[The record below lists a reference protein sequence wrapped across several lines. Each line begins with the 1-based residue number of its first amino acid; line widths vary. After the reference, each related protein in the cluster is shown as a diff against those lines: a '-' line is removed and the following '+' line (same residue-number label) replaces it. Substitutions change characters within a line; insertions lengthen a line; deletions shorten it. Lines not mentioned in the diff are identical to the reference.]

1 MKAKS
6 TVSKVLALS
15 ASAVLAAG
23 ISLAAGVAAPSAAQA
38 VDGVQTITVT
48 PAGPYKGGEKV
59 TIVAKGFS
67 PNVPVA
73 IGQCPVGRPIN
84 GPGVCGATKLSGAKL
99 TTADAEG
106 VATVQLKIIVGSL
119 QNTVA
124 PEAFCGPKNP
134 CYMSATCISN
144 AKETTGVLGTVAPRN
159 FELKYVDTTV
169 TKKTTTK
176 TETST
181 TKAKSSTADTTT
193 ADTTTSGATTSGAT
207 TTKTTKAAALPK
219 TGPKETAILALF
231 GLALFQIGL
240 IFAVRA
246 TRATPR
252 RARL

>member
-6 TVSKVLALS
+6 TVSKILALT
-15 ASAVLAAG
+15 AAAVLAAG
-23 ISLAAGVAAPSAAQA
+23 ISLVAGVAAPSAAQA
-38 VDGVQTITVT
+38 AEGTQTISVT

-59 TIVAKGFS
+59 TIVAKGFN
-67 PNVPVA
+67 PNEPVA
-73 IGQCPVGRPIN
+73 IGQCPVGRPIK

-99 TTADAEG
+99 TTANAQG

-119 QNTVA
+119 QNTVPPIA
-124 PEAFCGPKNP
+124 SCGPKNA
-134 CYMSATCISN
+134 CYMSATSISN
-144 AKETTGVLGTVAPRN
+144 PKNTTGTAGTVAPRN
-159 FELKYVDTTV
+159 FELTYVGATVAKKATTK
-169 TKKTTTK
+169 TTTTK

-181 TKAKSSTADTTT
+181 SN
-193 ADTTTSGATTSGAT
+193 AT
-207 TTKTTKAAALPK
+207 TTKPAALPK

-246 TRATPR
+246 ARATPR

>member
-6 TVSKVLALS
+6 TVSKVLALT
-15 ASAVLAAG
+15 AAAVLSAG
-23 ISLAAGVAAPSAAQA
+23 ISLVAAGAAPSAAQA
-38 VDGVQTITVT
+38 APNDGKQTITVT
-48 PAGPYKGGEKV
+48 PGGPYKGGEKV

-73 IGQCPVGRPIN
+73 IGQCPVGRPIK

-99 TTADAEG
+99 TTANAQG

-119 QNTVA
+119 QNTLA

-144 AKETTGVLGTVAPRN
+144 AKETTGTAGTVAPRN
-159 FELKYVDTTV
+159 FELTYVGATVAKKTT
-169 TKKTTTK
+169 TKATTTK

-181 TKAKSSTADTTT
+181 SN
-193 ADTTTSGATTSGAT
+193 AT
-207 TTKTTKAAALPK
+207 TTTTTKAAALPK

>member
-6 TVSKVLALS
+6 TVSKVLALT
-15 ASAVLAAG
+15 AAAVLSAG
-23 ISLAAGVAAPSAAQA
+23 ISLVAAGAAPSAAQA
-38 VDGVQTITVT
+38 APNDGKQTITVT
-48 PAGPYKGGEKV
+48 PGGPYKGGEKV

-73 IGQCPVGRPIN
+73 IGQCPVGRPIK

-99 TTADAEG
+99 TTANAQGE
-106 VATVQLKIIVGSL
+106 ATVQLKIIVGSL
-119 QNTVA
+119 QNTLA

-144 AKETTGVLGTVAPRN
+144 AKETTGTAGTVAPRN
-159 FELKYVDTTV
+159 FELTYVGATVAKKTT
-169 TKKTTTK
+169 TKTTTK

-181 TKAKSSTADTTT
+181 SN
-193 ADTTTSGATTSGAT
+193 AT

-246 TRATPR
+246 ARATPR

>member
-6 TVSKVLALS
+6 TVSKVLALT
-15 ASAVLAAG
+15 AAAVLSAG
-23 ISLAAGVAAPSAAQA
+23 ISLVAAGAAPSAAQA
-38 VDGVQTITVT
+38 APNDGKQTITVT
-48 PAGPYKGGEKV
+48 PGGPYKGGEKV

-73 IGQCPVGRPIN
+73 IGQCPVGRPIK

-99 TTADAEG
+99 TTANAQG

-119 QNTVA
+119 QNTLA

-144 AKETTGVLGTVAPRN
+144 AKETTGTDGTVAPRN
-159 FELKYVDTTV
+159 FELTYVGATVAKKTT
-169 TKKTTTK
+169 TKATTTK

-181 TKAKSSTADTTT
+181 SN
-193 ADTTTSGATTSGAT
+193 AT

>member
-6 TVSKVLALS
+6 TVSKVLALT
-15 ASAVLAAG
+15 AAAVLSAG
-23 ISLAAGVAAPSAAQA
+23 ISLVAAGAAPSAAQA
-38 VDGVQTITVT
+38 APNDGKQTITVT
-48 PAGPYKGGEKV
+48 PGGPYKGGEKV

-73 IGQCPVGRPIN
+73 IGQCPVGRPIK

-99 TTADAEG
+99 TTANAQG

-119 QNTVA
+119 QNTLA

-144 AKETTGVLGTVAPRN
+144 AKETTGTAGTVAPRN
-159 FELKYVDTTV
+159 FELTYVGATVAKKTT
-169 TKKTTTK
+169 TKATTTK

-181 TKAKSSTADTTT
+181 SN
-193 ADTTTSGATTSGAT
+193 AT

>member
-6 TVSKVLALS
+6 KVSKVLALTA
-15 ASAVLAAG
+15 ASVLTAG
-23 ISLAAGVAAPSAAQA
+23 ISLVAGGVAPSVAQA
-38 VDGVQTITVT
+38 VDGVQTISVT

-73 IGQCPVGRPIN
+73 IGQCPVGRPIK
-84 GPGVCGATKLSGAKL
+84 GPGVCGATKLDGAKL
-99 TTADAEG
+99 TTANAQG
-106 VATVQLKIIVGSL
+106 VATVKLTIIVGSL
-119 QNTVA
+119 QNTVPPDA
-124 PEAFCGPKNP
+124 SCGPKNP

-144 AKETTGVLGTVAPRN
+144 AKETTGALGTVAPRN
-159 FELKYVDTTV
+159 FELTYVGATV
-169 TKKTTTK
+169 AKKTTTK

-181 TKAKSSTADTTT
+181 SN
-193 ADTTTSGATTSGAT
+193 AT

>member
-6 TVSKVLALS
+6 TVSKVLALT
-15 ASAVLAAG
+15 AAAVLSAG
-23 ISLAAGVAAPSAAQA
+23 ISLVAAGAAPSAAQA
-38 VDGVQTITVT
+38 APNDGKQTITVT
-48 PAGPYKGGEKV
+48 PGGPYKGGEKV
-59 TIVAKGFS
+59 TIVAKGFT
-67 PNVPVA
+67 PNAPVA
-73 IGQCPVGRPIN
+73 IGQCPVGRPIK

-99 TTADAEG
+99 TTANAQG

-119 QNTVA
+119 QNTLA

-144 AKETTGVLGTVAPRN
+144 AKETTGTDGTVAPRN
-159 FELKYVDTTV
+159 FELTYVGATVAKKTT
-169 TKKTTTK
+169 TKTTTK

-181 TKAKSSTADTTT
+181 SN
-193 ADTTTSGATTSGAT
+193 AT

>member
-6 TVSKVLALS
+6 TVSKVLALT
-15 ASAVLAAG
+15 AAAVLSAG
-23 ISLAAGVAAPSAAQA
+23 ISLVAAGAAPSAAQA
-38 VDGVQTITVT
+38 APNDGKQTITVT
-48 PAGPYKGGEKV
+48 PGGPYKGGEKV

-73 IGQCPVGRPIN
+73 IGQCPVGRPIK

-99 TTADAEG
+99 TTANAQGE
-106 VATVQLKIIVGSL
+106 ATVQLKIIVGSL
-119 QNTVA
+119 QNTLA

-144 AKETTGVLGTVAPRN
+144 AKETTGTAGTVAPRN
-159 FELKYVDTTV
+159 FELTYVGATVAKKTT
-169 TKKTTTK
+169 TKATTTK

-181 TKAKSSTADTTT
+181 SN
-193 ADTTTSGATTSGAT
+193 AT

>member
-6 TVSKVLALS
+6 TVSKVLALTA
-15 ASAVLAAG
+15 ASVLTAG
-23 ISLAAGVAAPSAAQA
+23 ISLVAGGVAPSVAQA
-38 VDGVQTITVT
+38 VDGVQTISVT

-73 IGQCPVGRPIN
+73 IGQCPVGRPIK
-84 GPGVCGATKLSGAKL
+84 GPGVCGATKLDGAKL
-99 TTADAEG
+99 TTANAQG
-106 VATVQLKIIVGSL
+106 VATVKLTIIVGSL
-119 QNTVA
+119 QNTVPPDA
-124 PEAFCGPKNP
+124 SCGPKNP

-144 AKETTGVLGTVAPRN
+144 AKETTGTLGTVAPRN
-159 FELKYVDTTV
+159 FELTYVGATV
-169 TKKTTTK
+169 AKKTTTK

-181 TKAKSSTADTTT
+181 SNATTT
-193 ADTTTSGATTSGAT
+193 K

>member
-6 TVSKVLALS
+6 TVSKVLALT
-15 ASAVLAAG
+15 AAAVLSAG
-23 ISLAAGVAAPSAAQA
+23 ISLVAAGAAPSAAQA
-38 VDGVQTITVT
+38 APNDGKQTITVT
-48 PAGPYKGGEKV
+48 PGGPYKGGEKV
-59 TIVAKGFS
+59 TIVAKGFT
-67 PNVPVA
+67 PNAPVA
-73 IGQCPVGRPIN
+73 IGQCPVGRPIK

-99 TTADAEG
+99 TTADAQG

-119 QNTVA
+119 QNTVP

-144 AKETTGVLGTVAPRN
+144 AKETTGTDGTVAPRN
-159 FELKYVDTTV
+159 FELTYVGATVAKKTT
-169 TKKTTTK
+169 TKATTTK

-181 TKAKSSTADTTT
+181 SN
-193 ADTTTSGATTSGAT
+193 AT